1 MDLLTGA
8 SAPDVVRLYSP
19 AHMQIASNKAVTIH
33 YTLKDDE
40 GNVLDSSDGREPLTY
55 LHGGGNIVPGL
66 EAALE
71 GKVEGD
77 AIQATLTP
85 EQAYGQRDE
94 ANVRN
99 IPVRKLQD
107 GKPKVG
113 MRYRVQTPDGYE
125 VALVTAVRGDY
136 ATVDGNHPL
145 AGKTLHFDVK
155 VVGVREATA
164 EELEHGHVHG
174 PGGHH

>member
-1 MDLLTGA
+1 
-8 SAPDVVRLYSP
+8 
-19 AHMQIASNKAVTIH
+19 MQIASNKAVTIH

-71 GKVEGD
+71 GKGEGD

-85 EQAYGQRDE
+85 DQAYGQRDE

-125 VALVTAVRGDY
+125 VALVTSGCM
-136 ATVDGNHPL
+136 ATTQRWT
-145 AGKTLHFDVK
+145 AITRSRGKTLHFDVK

-164 EELEHGHVHG
+164 EELEPGHVHG